1 MNQIKELPHERTHG
15 LDFNYSV
22 WTAKTELNLCT
33 VPWNSDYRDVV
44 KFANTAAL
52 DNYLLNNAGAHVNV
66 DGATYA
72 RFGKPIALSVPY
84 NVAQEFNYIRANN
97 GDGRSYYYFITG
109 IEYINPGTTHLYVQ
123 VDIFQT
129 FIYSTTFGNC
139 YIEHGHI
146 GIANENAF
154 RDHGREFLTVPEGFD
169 VGGEYMIVDQWKKN
183 IATAKDTPGV
193 GSPIGYSVL
202 VTTTVSL
209 EGDPGTEKE
218 PNLNSAKGSSFEN
231 LPNGA
236 ETYVFATLD
245 HFKRFMSDYSDK
257 PWITAGIVSIMAIPP
272 YDTYEIPTVPTAIGT
287 DLNVLKIDAGSAKS
301 RITTIKENW
310 RDSLPIPERYAR
322 LDKLKT
328 YPYTMLEMT
337 SYTGTPLVLKPESW
351 DYDHATVVEMPH
363 FAQPSP
369 RLLFIPY
376 RYNASGPHGTP
387 GDFTDDFDDYGIFN
401 DGGEFLD
408 MATGIYNFPTFSI
421 VNNSYIAYMA
431 SNSHGITFA
440 HQSADWSQQ
449 RALAGND
456 NAYNQAGSSIN
467 TAREINRIGNN
478 AAIRSTTL
486 ANETAGWQALQSVG
500 NSAVNGLAQGG
511 TGGAAAA
518 ALGVA
523 NAGAGYAI
531 GANQR
536 NQQLGIGLDA
546 SQGVM
551 AQQTGNAGYMQDT
564 NKAYADY
571 AAKGDYK
578 NAIAANN
585 AKVQDARLIQPT
597 TAGQLGG
604 DAFTLANYKWG
615 YDVKVKMIQTS
626 VLNAVGE
633 QMLRYG
639 YAINRF
645 GKMPSSLQ
653 VMENFTYW
661 KLRETYITNA
671 ACPEQFKQALRGI
684 FEKGVT
690 VWSNPAN
697 IGTID
702 LADNAP
708 LSGVTL

>member
-22 WTAKTELNLCT
+22 WTAKTELNLCK

-44 KFANTAAL
+44 RFPSVAAL

-66 DGATYA
+66 EGATYA
-72 RFGKPIALSVPY
+72 RFGKPIALSIPY

-109 IEYINPGTTHLYVQ
+109 VEYINPGTTHLYVQ

-129 FIYSTTFGNC
+129 FIYGTTFGNC
-139 YIEHGHI
+139 YIKQGHI
-146 GIANENAF
+146 GIANVNAF
-154 RDHGREFLTVPEGFD
+154 NDHGREFLTVPEGLD

-193 GSPIGYSVL
+193 GSPIGYSIL

-209 EGDPGTEKE
+209 EGDPGTVKE
-218 PNLNSAKGSSFEN
+218 PNLDSAKGSSFEN

-245 HFKRFMSDYSDK
+245 HFKRFMENFSDK
-257 PWITAGIVSIMAIPP
+257 PWVTAGIISIMAIPP
-272 YDTYEIPTVPTAIGT
+272 YDYYDIPTVPTDIGT
-287 DLNVLKIDAGSAKS
+287 DLNVLKIDVGSPKS
-301 RITTIKENW
+301 RYTTIKENW
-310 RDSLPIPERYAR
+310 RDTLPIPARYAR

-328 YPYTMLEMT
+328 FPYTMLEMT

-376 RYNASGPHGTP
+376 RYNASGPHDP
-387 GDFTDDFDDYGIFN
+387 ENDFDDYGIFN

-408 MATGIYNFPTFSI
+408 MATGIYNFPTFAL

-431 SNSHGITFA
+431 SNTHGISFA
-440 HQSADWSQQ
+440 HTSAEWSQQ
-449 RALAGND
+449 RALAGNE
-456 NAYNQAGSSIN
+456 NQFNQAGSSIN
-467 TAREINRIGNN
+467 TSREVNRLGNN
-478 AAIRSTTL
+478 AAIQSTTL
-486 ANETAGWQALQSVG
+486 ANETAGWQALQQGGNAVVG
-500 NSAVNGLAQGG
+500 GIAQGG
-511 TGGAAAA
+511 AGGAASAA
-518 ALGVA
+518 SGLA
-523 NAGAGYAI
+523 NTAASYAI

-536 NQQLGIGLDA
+536 NQQLGIGLGL
-546 SQGVM
+546 SQGVN
-551 AQQTGNAGYMQDT
+551 AQQTGNATYMADT
-564 NKAYADY
+564 NKHYADM
-571 AAKGDYK
+571 AAKGDYQ

-585 AKVQDARLIQPT
+585 AKIQDARLIQPT
-597 TAGQLGG
+597 TAGQMGG

-615 YDVKVKMIQTS
+615 YDVKVKMIQPS
-626 VLNAVGE
+626 VMNAVGE
-633 QMLRYG
+633 YMLRYG
-639 YAINRF
+639 YAVNRF
-645 GKMPSSLQ
+645 GKMPETLQ
-653 VMENFTYW
+653 VMEKFTYW
-661 KLRETYITNA
+661 KLIETYITNA

-690 VWSNPAN
+690 VWSNPAD

-708 LSGVTL
+708 LEGVVL